1 MADKRTY
8 SLTQEPDIDFDS
20 FIPTDKSGNTEAKAY
35 KTSTLLR
42 KKVVN
47 EIDDSGNSSGTVN
60 FSSYNLINLTI
71 DQDYDATIA
80 GIQSHE
86 VVLLRVDKG
95 STDIFSVVNPSSD
108 VIRPESVQKGLTV
121 LFYAIYNITST
132 DAGDTITLVK
142 PLINQL
148 EDNAITITA
157 DDGTV
162 TATGFAESVV
172 NNNVCNFEFS
182 FTYESDLGGTT
193 HDFTLSNWNTT
204 KYNINPTSCYSH
216 VIQSGSA
223 VISNAKINTSSLR
236 IDLASSISTST
247 ATTILV
253 SGSFK
258 VE

>member
-8 SLTQEPDIDFDS
+8 SLTQEPDIDFDA
-20 FIPTDKSGNTEAKAY
+20 FIPNDKSGNTEALSY

-47 EIDDSGNSSGTVN
+47 ELDESGNSSGTVS
-60 FSSYNLINLTI
+60 FSDYNLINLTI
-71 DQDYDATIA
+71 NQDYDATIA
-80 GIQSHE
+80 GIGAHE
-86 VVLLRVDKG
+86 VVILRVDKG
-95 STDIFSVVNPSSD
+95 STDIFSVVNPTSD

-121 LFYAIYNITST
+121 LFYAIYNITSA

-162 TATGFAESVV
+162 TATGLAKSVV
-172 NNNVCNFEFS
+172 NNNVCHFEFS
-182 FTYESDLGGTT
+182 FTYESDLGGTV
-193 HDFTLSNWNTT
+193 HEFTLSNWNVTKAYASTT
-204 KYNINPTSCYSH
+204 ACYSH

-223 VISNAKINTSSLR
+223 VISNAKTSASDLR
-236 IDLASSISTST
+236 IDLSSSISTSA
-247 ATTILV
+247 ATYILV